1 MTASSLRC
9 PGCGAPAASD
19 AAACAYCGS
28 ALATANCPSCFA
40 PNAIGARFCA
50 RCGAAML
57 RAVDEDAA
65 PLPCPRCAET
75 MTALTL
81 GDSDVRECGACG
93 GLWLDAPTLQRLCDA
108 REQHTAITG
117 MLAGRVPTAGVPA
130 DTVRY
135 VPCPACHK
143 LMNRINFARTS
154 GVIMDVCKPHG
165 VWLDR
170 GELERVVGF
179 VDGGGLANAREHDR
193 IQAIEEERL
202 RALQRGL
209 SPRVPNDTAPLAF
222 QSDVVAVTRGG
233 SADVLGRILL
243 EALGLVHRP

>member
-28 ALATANCPSCFA
+28 GLATANCPSCFA

-50 RCGAAML
+50 GCGAAMV
-57 RAVDEDAA
+57 RAVDEDAE

-75 MTALTL
+75 MTGLTL
-81 GDSDVRECGACG
+81 GDVDVRECGACG
-93 GLWLDAPTLQRLCDA
+93 GLWLDPATLQRLCDS
-108 REQHTAITG
+108 REQHAAITG
-117 MLAGRVPTAGVPA
+117 MLAARGPTAGVPV

-135 VPCPACHK
+135 VPCPSCHK
-143 LMNRINFARTS
+143 LMNRVNFARSS

-179 VDGGGLANAREHDR
+179 VDAGGLAVAREHER
-193 IQAIEEERL
+193 MQSAEEERL
-202 RALQRGL
+202 RALQRDL
-209 SPRVPNDTAPLAF
+209 TPRVPNDTAPM
-222 QSDVVAVTRGG
+222 VAYRDSVSTRGASVDG
-233 SADVLGRILL
+233 LGRMLL
-243 EALGLVHRP
+243 EALGLVQRS